1 MDDLNSSNQPEDG
14 NSVLNL
20 FLFSP
25 LFTRRMHFLL
35 FGQPKSRNLLLLH
48 DLGQLQIEF
57 THQPSTLSHVSF
69 LAWKLHHS
77 YLHDCGFELIGSC
90 QEGGQCLGQL
100 STQAYGYIEL
110 LRATGISPSS
120 GPPFT
125 SAMWI
130 HQETPCFI
138 RQVYGSSHT
147 IFFPVHNTDS
157 WKDD

>member
-110 LRATGISPSS
+110 LRATGISLSS

-125 SAMWI
+125 SAM
-130 HQETPCFI
+130 
-138 RQVYGSSHT
+138 
-147 IFFPVHNTDS
+147 
-157 WKDD
+157 